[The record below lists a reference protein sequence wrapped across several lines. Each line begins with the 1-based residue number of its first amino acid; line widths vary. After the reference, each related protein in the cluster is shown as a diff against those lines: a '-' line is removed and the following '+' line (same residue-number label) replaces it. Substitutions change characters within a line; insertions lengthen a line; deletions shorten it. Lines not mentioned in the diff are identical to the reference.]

1 MTTYQRVERVIAY
14 VDSHREEQ
22 PDLSTLAK
30 VAGLSPFH
38 FHRLF
43 TRWAGVTPKSF
54 LKFVTSERA
63 KGLLLTKDLLSASYE
78 AGLSGPGRLHDLLV
92 TVEGVS
98 PGEYKARG
106 AGLVIR
112 HGFHETPFGLAL
124 AGVTP
129 RGLCHLAFVATRGAA
144 LNELKRKWPKAELR
158 EDRAGT
164 ASVVAKAF
172 GRGKLAV
179 HLRGTPFQLKVW
191 EALLRIP
198 NGRAATYAQV
208 AKAVGR
214 PKASRA
220 VGTAVGSNTLAVV
233 IPCHRVL
240 RGTGAFGGYRWGVVR
255 KRAILAS
262 EAGRRDAAGA
272 PKIRTGRSL
281 ASGRPA

>member
-1 MTTYQRVERVIAY
+1 MTTYERVAAVIAY

-22 PDLSTLAK
+22 PDLATLAQ

-43 TRWAGVTPKSF
+43 SRWAGVTPKSF
-54 LKFVTSERA
+54 VKFVTSDSA
-63 KGLLLTKDLLSASYE
+63 KALLLKKDLLSASFE
-78 AGLSGPGRLHDLLV
+78 AGLSGPGRLHDLFV

-106 AGLVIR
+106 AGVVIR

-124 AGVTP
+124 VGVTP
-129 RGLCHLAFVATRGAA
+129 RGLCHLAFVAGRARSLA
-144 LNELKRKWPKAELR
+144 ELKKKWPKAALR

-164 ASVVAKAF
+164 AAVVAKAF
-172 GRGKLAV
+172 GGKKVPL
-179 HLRGTPFQLKVW
+179 HLRGTSFQIKVW

-198 NGRAATYAQV
+198 AGRAATYAQV
-208 AKAVGR
+208 AKAVGK

-240 RGTGAFGGYRWGVVR
+240 RGTGAFGGYRWGIAR
-255 KRAILAS
+255 KRAILARES
-262 EAGRRDAAGA
+262 ARR
-272 PKIRTGRSL
+272 PL
-281 ASGRPA
+281 